1 MENMMITT
9 TPILDGYR
17 IARYIGPVVV
27 PIVGAGNMIK
37 DWFAGFTDVFGGN
50 SCGYQK
56 VFAKFIK
63 NGVKEMM
70 SQAKDHG
77 ANAIVGFHIE
87 TTNVSAG
94 KSIISII
101 LYGTAVLV
109 EAIHE

>member
-17 IARYIGPVVV
+17 IAKYIGPVVV

-56 VFAKFIK
+56 VFAKFIQ

-70 SQAKDHG
+70 AQAKDHG

-87 TTNVSAG
+87 TTNISAG